1 MSKNENV
8 TKQTVKQVK
17 KIALGT
23 ISKLLKFILPIILV
37 LILLVACL
45 KTIFKDDVADKSSN
59 VNKLHNREIYNEYK
73 IC

>member
-1 MSKNENV
+1 MPKNENG
-8 TKQTVKQVK
+8 TEQTVKQVK

-59 VNKLHNREIYNEYK
+59 VNKLYNREIYNEYK